1 MHFGKTINLKG
12 SILKALY
19 YIIITL
25 CVRKVRRQDVI
36 QLNHKKKNANISRHI
51 ERTRLLLFK
60 VTSFLN
66 WSFRLSKG
74 NRNFESCVIDM
85 ITLVT
90 EYSIHLV
97 VNSISSKDNRNIY
110 RKYYSQ
116 NIFSLKSIS
125 LSTDRKL

>member
-1 MHFGKTINLKG
+1 MCEKG
-12 SILKALY
+12 TAS
-19 YIIITL
+19 
-25 CVRKVRRQDVI
+25 RRDTTKSQE
-36 QLNHKKKNANISRHI
+36 KNANISRHI

-125 LSTDRKL
+125 LSTDKENYKNLFNELFFPHTFCI